1 MFLCNAFKYEG
12 FTMLSSDPLP
22 PTQLRVTGRTTNTVS
37 ISWQHDSSKSYCEKW
52 KVNYAEKDKTQIKTI
67 AINSVVEKSVT
78 IRSLAPGMTYTI
90 KVFAITSGDVVSKT
104 AVELEATTSKYQ
116 AHLYYYINPQKN

>member
-1 MFLCNAFKYEG
+1 
-12 FTMLSSDPLP
+12 MLSSDPLP

-52 KVNYAEKDKTQIKTI
+52 KVNYTEKDKSEIKTI
-67 AINSVVEKSVT
+67 SISSVAEKSVT
-78 IRSLAPGMTYTI
+78 IPSLDPGMTYNI
-90 KVFAITSGDVVSKT
+90 KVFAVTSGDVVSKT
-104 AVELEATTSKYQ
+104 AIELEATTSKYQ